1 MRPSPNMNEIVEPD
15 RLIYDPND
23 NLDENGVP
31 SVLPEMEEEMLKE
44 LDWWL
49 SWQPR
54 VKEEPVD
61 DDAQGDDA
69 QVEDTQC
76 PRRAHYR

>member
-1 MRPSPNMNEIVEPD
+1 MNEMIVDPD
-15 RLIYDPND
+15 RLISDPND

-31 SVLPEMEEEMLKE
+31 IVLPEMEKAYLKE

-54 VKEEPVD
+54 VKDEPVD